1 MSRSAAPAIA
11 AIVPTWNEARRLP
24 RLLDALERCRPAL
37 ADVVVAD
44 AGSVDGTPEVARGR
58 ARLVA
63 APRGRASQQN
73 AGAAATDAGV
83 LWFLHA
89 DCVPPPDATRQ
100 IGAAIAAGAP
110 GGAFRVVFPA
120 DERARHPLLAAIE
133 RGIDLRT
140 RVTRRATGDQGIF
153 ARREAF
159 DAIGGFP
166 EWPLF
171 EDVAFFSGLRRIG
184 RPAICA
190 GPLTTSARRW
200 LEEGPARTMARMWA
214 MRLGFWAGIPPRR
227 LARWWRHR
235 PAG

>member
-1 MSRSAAPAIA
+1 MSRAAAPAVT
-11 AIVPTWNEARRLP
+11 AIVPTWNEAERLP
-24 RLLDALERCRPAL
+24 RLLDALERCRPAPV
-37 ADVVVAD
+37 DVVVAD
-44 AGSVDGTPEVARGR
+44 GGSDDGTREVARHR
-58 ARLVA
+58 ARVVA

-73 AGAAATDAGV
+73 AGAAATDAAI

-89 DCVPPPDATRQ
+89 DCLPPPEAIDQ

-110 GGAFRVVFPA
+110 GGAFRIAFPPR
-120 DERARHPLLAAIE
+120 ERARHSLLGAIE
-133 RGIDLRT
+133 RGIDVRT
-140 RVTRRATGDQGIF
+140 RVTRTATGDQGIF

-171 EDVAFFSGLRRIG
+171 EDVAFFSALRRIG
-184 RPAICA
+184 RPAICP

-200 LEEGPARTMARMWA
+200 LEEGPARAMARMWA
-214 MRLGFWAGIPPRR
+214 LRLGYWAGIPPER
-227 LARWWRHR
+227 LTRWWRHR